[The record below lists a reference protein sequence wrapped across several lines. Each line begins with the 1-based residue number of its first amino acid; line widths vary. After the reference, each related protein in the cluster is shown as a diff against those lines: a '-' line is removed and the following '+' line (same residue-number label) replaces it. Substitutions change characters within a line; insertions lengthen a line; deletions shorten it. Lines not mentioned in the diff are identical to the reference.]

1 MLALKYE
8 YFYWKLQTLYRFLV
22 KIIPLKVSMF
32 TIILLEKKCHED
44 YAKWQCN
51 RISDIFYKKK
61 LFWYSVDEWV
71 YQISGLYR
79 FMFMLGVRHIRT
91 VKIENHL
98 PREFWDIWSR
108 VSRDDNYP
116 TFSNHFFRVLGRK
129 SSTSIALM
137 LHMLIWASDRSLL

>member
-1 MLALKYE
+1 MKITNFVSLFSKNYSSKGQYVYHHFTWKKMPWGLREMAVQSHFG
-8 YFYWKLQTLYRFLV
+8 YFLR
-22 KIIPLKVSMF
+22 
-32 TIILLEKKCHED
+32 
-44 YAKWQCN
+44 
-51 RISDIFYKKK
+51 KK